1 MPEYDAVVT
10 GSGPNGLAAAITLA
24 QTGRK
29 VLILEAKATIGGGLR
44 TSEATLPGFQHD
56 ICSSIHPLGI
66 ASPFFRSVPLREHGL
81 EWIFP
86 PVEMAHPLDDGTAVL
101 LERSLEATAKNLGMD
116 RKSYELIMIP
126 LLDRCEPILHE
137 FLGPLRLPRYPIAM
151 AFFGAL
157 ALPPAASLS
166 RLLYRGERAQALF
179 AGLAAHA
186 IQPLEHV
193 ATASFGLIM
202 AILGHAVGWPLAKG
216 GSQSIANALVSYLQE
231 LGGEIVT
238 DHEVKSLSDLPD
250 APLKLFDV
258 TPRQL
263 VRIMGDQLPGRYR
276 GKLEGY
282 RYGPGVFKID
292 YALSEPIPWKAAAC
306 RRAGTVHVGGTMAE
320 ISRSESAMWQGKP
333 DQQPFTLVTQPTQF
347 DPTRAPTGGHIA
359 WAYCHVPNGSTE
371 DMTEAIENQ
380 IERFAPG
387 FRDCVLERN
396 TRNTTAME
404 AYNPNYI
411 GGDINGGVQD
421 LRQLFTRPMLRRDPY
436 STPVKGVY
444 LCSSSTP
451 PGGGVH
457 GMCGYYAAQSAL
469 ASVKD

>member
-216 GSQSIANALVSYLQE
+216 GSQSIANALVSYLKE